1 LKILKRLILALA
13 AIVLILAAVVIV
25 RTQLLTSTPEGVQPI
40 QLPAIDKNAVAERLS
55 RAVQFRTIS
64 YQDPA
69 QDDHQILAAFHDYL
83 KQTFPNL
90 HKTLTQESV
99 ADWSLLYTWKGSD
112 PSLKPVLLMA
122 HQDVVP
128 VSPGTEDRWTEP
140 PFSGLI
146 ADGFIWGRGTMDNKG
161 NLMSLMEAVES
172 LIREGFQPRR
182 TLMLAFGHDEEVDGT
197 GAKQTAALL
206 AARKI
211 ELEYVMDEGGSI
223 VQGLVPGVSSPVALI
238 GAAEKGYA
246 SIELAVLAEGGHS
259 STPPAHTAI
268 GELSRALVR
277 LEAHPMPAR
286 FAGLPEQMLSQLAPA
301 AAMPFRAIYANTW
314 LFGPLITGQLARAP
328 TSNAMIRTTTAE
340 DIVQGGI
347 KDNVL
352 PSEAHAIVN
361 FRILPGDTVASV
373 TEHVR
378 LTIDD
383 PSVTLTV
390 QRAAQDPSEVSPTD
404 TDDFRTIRD
413 TIGQVFPE
421 VAAVSPYLMLG
432 ATDSRSYQIVARN
445 IYRFTPVVVMPT
457 DLERIHGT
465 NERLSV
471 DAYGRSIAF
480 FTQLIR
486 NSTH

>member
-1 LKILKRLILALA
+1 
-13 AIVLILAAVVIV
+13 
-25 RTQLLTSTPEGVQPI
+25 
-40 QLPAIDKNAVAERLS
+40 
-55 RAVQFRTIS
+55 
-64 YQDPA
+64 
-69 QDDHQILAAFHDYL
+69 
-83 KQTFPNL
+83 
-90 HKTLTQESV
+90 
-99 ADWSLLYTWKGSD
+99 
-112 PSLKPVLLMA
+112 
-122 HQDVVP
+122 
-128 VSPGTEDRWTEP
+128 
-140 PFSGLI
+140 
-146 ADGFIWGRGTMDNKG
+146 
-161 NLMSLMEAVES
+161 
-172 LIREGFQPRR
+172 
-182 TLMLAFGHDEEVDGT
+182 
-197 GAKQTAALL
+197 
-206 AARKI
+206 
-211 ELEYVMDEGGSI
+211 
-223 VQGLVPGVSSPVALI
+223 
-238 GAAEKGYA
+238 
-246 SIELAVLAEGGHS
+246 
-259 STPPAHTAI
+259 
-268 GELSRALVR
+268 
-277 LEAHPMPAR
+277 MPAR

-383 PSVTLTV
+383 PGVTLTV
-390 QRAAQDPSEVSPTD
+390 QPAAQDPSEVSPTD
-404 TDDFRTIRD
+404 TEDFRTIRD